1 MVAQRISLIQEQFI
15 FLKLINNF
23 IFFLQKV
30 LNRDGITTSE
40 I

>member
-1 MVAQRISLIQEQFI
+1 MVAQRISFIQEQFI
-15 FLKLINNF
+15 FLKLFNNF